1 MGREVILKAA
11 LQAIPTYSMSCFK
24 LTQTLCH
31 ELETMIRKFWW
42 GQRDER
48 KIHWIKWSKL
58 CRPKNEG
65 GMDFRFN
72 DAMLAKQFWHFMDFF
87 LSLPYV

>member
-31 ELETMIRKFWW
+31 ELETMIRKF
-42 GQRDER
+42 GGGKEVRGKFTGLNGVNCVGLR
-48 KIHWIKWSKL
+48 MKGGWISDL
-58 CRPKNEG
+58 TMQC
-65 GMDFRFN
+65 
-72 DAMLAKQFWHFMDFF
+72 
-87 LSLPYV
+87 